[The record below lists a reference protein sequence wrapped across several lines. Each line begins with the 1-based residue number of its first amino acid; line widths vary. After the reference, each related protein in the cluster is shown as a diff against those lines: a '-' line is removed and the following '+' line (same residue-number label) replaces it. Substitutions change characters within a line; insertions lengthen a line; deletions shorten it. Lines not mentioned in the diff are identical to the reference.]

1 MTIVT
6 ALSTTSAVQE
16 SAWPSIKKFPATK
29 LLATDLID
37 SAGDVSHRVGNARP
51 TWNALFIDGHVVS
64 SVSPFLLQQMQ
75 AQGAATDNWT
85 VFENYRDILE
95 AQANGFDV
103 ARAHP
108 TGRVTHASAPSTDT
122 VPGGQTL
129 YHP

>member
-1 MTIVT
+1 
-6 ALSTTSAVQE
+6 VQE

-37 SAGDVSHRVGNARP
+37 TGGDVSHRVGNARP

-75 AQGAATDNWT
+75 KPPPAGDGPATDNWAA
-85 VFENYRDILE
+85 FEDYRDILE

-103 ARAHP
+103 AKNHP
-108 TGRVTHASAPSTDT
+108 TGRVVHPSPDT
-122 VPGGQTL
+122 VAGGQTL